1 MLPWNSALRPTGSF
15 LRYRTRVAH
24 WPDAVPVLATTLT
37 LAEQLA
43 RVQYFRQT
51 RNPMTTQNTGIKF
64 TVVGVGPGDPDLLT
78 LKGREALER
87 ADLVVGFK
95 TVLDVIAGRTG
106 EAEVRPMAYRDQEAV
121 LDYAQEQAQQGKSCV
136 LCVWGD
142 LNVSAKELLNRVR
155 RRAETVELVPGVSSI
170 QIACA
175 RAGIS
180 LEESLFLTLHQRW
193 DRGSELG
200 ELVDTL
206 RQGRRN
212 VILLPRP
219 FDFMPPAIAA
229 NAIADGA
236 DPEHPVTVFQ
246 RLTLPDESRWDG
258 TLAQCARLPDEFSD
272 LSIMVFPRTVMAG
285 N

>member
-1 MLPWNSALRPTGSF
+1 M
-15 LRYRTRVAH
+15 
-24 WPDAVPVLATTLT
+24 
-37 LAEQLA
+37 
-43 RVQYFRQT
+43 
-51 RNPMTTQNTGIKF
+51 
-64 TVVGVGPGDPDLLT
+64 TVVAVGPGDPDFLT
-78 LKGREALER
+78 IKGRQALAD

-95 TVLDVIAGRTG
+95 TVLDVVSAHTG
-106 EAEVRPMAYRDQEAV
+106 DAEVRPMAYRDQEAV
-121 LDYAQEQAQQGKSCV
+121 LDYAQEQAQQGKACV
-136 LCVWGD
+136 VCVWGD

-180 LEESLFLTLHQRW
+180 LEESTFITLHQRW

-200 ELVDTL
+200 ELIEL
-206 RQGRRN
+206 LERGRRN

-236 DPEHPVTVFQ
+236 DPAHPGNGVPTAVPARRTALGRHPGPVRPTARRVQ
-246 RLTLPDESRWDG
+246 RPVHHGIPPSRRR
-258 TLAQCARLPDEFSD
+258 ARLRDHGHANAKRPVAASCW
-272 LSIMVFPRTVMAG
+272 
-285 N
+285 

>member
-1 MLPWNSALRPTGSF
+1 M
-15 LRYRTRVAH
+15 
-24 WPDAVPVLATTLT
+24 
-37 LAEQLA
+37 
-43 RVQYFRQT
+43 
-51 RNPMTTQNTGIKF
+51 
-64 TVVGVGPGDPDLLT
+64 TVVAVGPGDPDLLT
-78 LKGREALER
+78 LKGRQALAA

-95 TVLDVIAGRTG
+95 TVLDVIAGHITD
-106 EAEVRPMAYRDQEAV
+106 AELRPMSYRDQETV

-136 LCVWGD
+136 VCVWGD

-155 RRAETVELVPGVSSI
+155 RRADVVTLIPGVSSV

-175 RAGIS
+175 RAGLS

-193 DRGSELG
+193 DRGSELA

-229 NAIADGA
+229 NAISDGA

-258 TLAQCARLPDEFSD
+258 TLAQCAQLPDEFSD
-272 LSIMVFPRTVMAG
+272 LSIMVFPRPSAAQD
-285 N
+285 

>member
-1 MLPWNSALRPTGSF
+1 MPT
-15 LRYRTRVAH
+15 T
-24 WPDAVPVLATTLT
+24 
-37 LAEQLA
+37 E
-43 RVQYFRQT
+43 
-51 RNPMTTQNTGIKF
+51 TGVSM
-64 TVVGVGPGDPDLLT
+64 TVVAVGPGDPEFLT
-78 LKGREALER
+78 VKGRDTLAT

-95 TVLDVIAGRTG
+95 TVLDVVADYAGG
-106 EAEVRPMAYRDQEAV
+106 AELRPMAYRDQEAV
-121 LDYAQEQAQQGKSCV
+121 LDYAQDQAQQGKSCV
-136 LCVWGD
+136 VCVWGD

-155 RRAETVELVPGVSSI
+155 RRADTVTLVPGVSSV

-180 LEESLFLTLHQRW
+180 LEESLFITLHQRW

-219 FDFMPPAIAA
+219 FDFMPPGIAA

-236 DPEHPVTVFQ
+236 DPDHPVTVFQ
-246 RLTLPDESRWDG
+246 RLTLPDEQRWDG
-258 TLAQCARLPDEFSD
+258 TLAECAELPDEFSD
-272 LSIMVFPRTVMAG
+272 LSIMVFPKPAG
-285 N
+285 DHD

>member
-1 MLPWNSALRPTGSF
+1 
-15 LRYRTRVAH
+15 
-24 WPDAVPVLATTLT
+24 
-37 LAEQLA
+37 
-43 RVQYFRQT
+43 
-51 RNPMTTQNTGIKF
+51 MTTQNAGIKF
-64 TVVGVGPGDPDLLT
+64 TVVGIGPGDPDLLT

-95 TVLDVIAGRTG
+95 TVLDVVAGRTG
-106 EAEVRPMAYRDQEAV
+106 RAEVRPMAYRDQEAV

-142 LNVSAKELLNRVR
+142 LNVSAKELLNRVY

-170 QIACA
+170 QMACA
-175 RAGIS
+175 RAGVS

-193 DRGSELG
+193 DRGSELD

-206 RQGRRN
+206 RQDRRN

-258 TLAQCARLPDEFSD
+258 TLAQCAQLPDEFSD
-272 LSIMVFPRTVMAG
+272 LSIMVFPRTVAAG

>member
-1 MLPWNSALRPTGSF
+1 
-15 LRYRTRVAH
+15 
-24 WPDAVPVLATTLT
+24 
-37 LAEQLA
+37 
-43 RVQYFRQT
+43 
-51 RNPMTTQNTGIKF
+51 MTTSNTGI
-64 TVVGVGPGDPDLLT
+64 TMTIVAVGPGDPEFLT
-78 LKGREALER
+78 VKGREALAE

-95 TVLDVIAGRTG
+95 TVLDVVSAHT
-106 EAEVRPMAYRDQEAV
+106 ENAEVRPMAYRDQEAV

-136 LCVWGD
+136 VCVWGD
-142 LNVSAKELLNRVR
+142 LNVSAKELLNRVH
-155 RRAETVELVPGVSSI
+155 RRADTVTLVPGVSSV

-180 LEESLFLTLHQRW
+180 LEESLFITLHQRW

-229 NAIADGA
+229 NAISDGA

-246 RLTLPDESRWDG
+246 RLSLPDEQRWDG
-258 TLAQCARLPDEFSD
+258 TLSDCSQLPDEFSD
-272 LSIMVFPRTVMAG
+272 LSIMVFPRPAEG
-285 N
+285 HDWI

>member
-1 MLPWNSALRPTGSF
+1 M
-15 LRYRTRVAH
+15 
-24 WPDAVPVLATTLT
+24 PD
-37 LAEQLA
+37 
-43 RVQYFRQT
+43 
-51 RNPMTTQNTGIKF
+51 
-64 TVVGVGPGDPDLLT
+64 
-78 LKGREALER
+78 

-95 TVLDVIAGRTG
+95 TVLDVVAGHTG
-106 EAEVRPMAYRDQEAV
+106 DAEVRPMAYRDQEAV

-136 LCVWGD
+136 VCVWGD

-155 RRAETVELVPGVSSI
+155 RRADTVALVPGVSSV

-180 LEESLFLTLHQRW
+180 LEESLFITLHQRW

-219 FDFMPPAIAA
+219 FDFMPPGIAA

-246 RLTLPDESRWDG
+246 RLSLPDEKRWDG
-258 TLAQCARLPDEFSD
+258 TLAQCAELPDEFSD
-272 LSIMVFPRTVMAG
+272 LSIMVFPRPAG
-285 N
+285 DHD